1 MSVCTYYIGDTRDV
15 LATIPDNSVDMVM
28 TSPPFLALRSYLPAD
43 HPDKHR
49 EIGSEPTPAQF
60 LDTLLALTADW
71 ERVLAPHGSIV
82 VELGDTYSRASAE
95 GTDQKGSS
103 RYPNG
108 RGMADLGKMTSKN
121 GPGWPLAKSL
131 CGIPHLYH
139 LSLAYGRNLLTGEPS
154 PAGQW
159 RVRNVV
165 AWCRPNPPVGAL
177 GDKFRPATSYLTIA
191 TKSATRYFDLD
202 AVRTKNEHKPH
213 TDNRGGHK
221 REGIAGRSGQVMN
234 PVDGNGHRIQ
244 ENVAGAP
251 PLDWWQIPTAPFRG
265 SHYAV
270 YPPALLERPIKSM
283 CPQQVCTVCGEP
295 RRRITERTA
304 EYAAARAEVGD
315 FKSGRDR
322 DGGLNG
328 TTQYV
333 DGKHI
338 ECAENITVG
347 FTDCGHDS
355 YRNGIVLDPFGGS
368 GTTGMVATGLGR
380 DAVLIDLDERNADL
394 AYDRI
399 GMFLTVNDT
408 RQKAAQ

>member
-1 MSVCTYYIGDTRDV
+1 MSNCTYYIGDTRDV
-15 LATIPDNSVDMVM
+15 LATIPDDSVDMVM

-49 EIGSEPTPAQF
+49 EIGSEPTPAEF

-82 VELGDTYSRASAE
+82 VELGDTYAGSNGEGSDTRGKGHRPKSA
-95 GTDQKGSS
+95 
-103 RYPNG
+103 
-108 RGMADLGKMTSKN
+108 RGGATGLVNHK

-202 AVRTKNEHKPH
+202 AVRTDAKVKMGREVEGNNTKGS
-213 TDNRGGHK
+213 DDQSFRFSK
-221 REGIAGRSGQVMN
+221 RVDSN
-234 PVDGNGHRIQ
+234 P
-244 ENVAGAP
+244 AGAP
-251 PLDWWQIPTAPFRG
+251 PLDWWEIPTAPYKG

-283 CPQQVCTVCGEP
+283 CPQQVCTKCGEP
-295 RRRITERTA
+295 RRRITGEPVYVADDGSHREGDRRGSWLADDVRAAGSNSSQGTGERGHITRVA
-304 EYAAARAEVGD
+304 ET
-315 FKSGRDR
+315 
-322 DGGLNG
+322 L
-328 TTQYV
+328 
-333 DGKHI
+333 
-338 ECAENITVG
+338 G

-368 GTTGMVATGLGR
+368 GTTGAVATGLGR
-380 DAVLIDLDERNADL
+380 DAILIDIDERNADL
-394 AYDRI
+394 ARDRI
-399 GMFLTVNDT
+399 GMFLTVEDA
-408 RQKAAQ
+408 RVEALR